1 MEREG
6 EGKRTS
12 SSTETHLHDLR
23 GDRTALLVAV
33 LHVPFEVDVK
43 KLEYQVQ
50 LLIRVYDIKK
60 PVKGDEITSSAIKLP
75 VGPR

>member
-1 MEREG
+1 M
-6 EGKRTS
+6 
-12 SSTETHLHDLR
+12 TETHLHDLG

-33 LHVPFEVDVK
+33 LHVPFEVDVE